1 VVVVADRGVGG
12 KVHAGKFVL
21 ARTQEGGQAV
31 PVLPPFGP
39 LRRAAVTDAP
49 SSDPGASR
57 FRYQAWRRHFRCGR
71 LLAVKVRSKA
81 RAEFRAALPALTGFG
96 TQYLVRGL
104 TGVRGIGVPTLPEPD

>member
-21 ARTQEGGQAV
+21 ARTQEGGQVV

-71 LLAVKVRSKA
+71 LLA